1 MTIEYPGHLLKTRRQ
16 VLWQS
21 VGFLLILLPL
31 LSWRFTIERPV
42 VSLALAALVFVPLAI
57 AHRGWRFLEEQEK
70 AHATPTPEMAFVFE
84 TIAVLPLAMGAML
97 AVLLIEM

>member
-16 VLWQS
+16 VLLQS
-21 VGFLLILLPL
+21 VGFMLVLLPL
-31 LSWRFTIERPV
+31 LSWRFTIERPA
-42 VSLALAALVFVPLAI
+42 VSCALAALVFVPFAI

-70 AHATPTPEMAFVFE
+70 AHATPTPEMMFVFE
-84 TIAVLPLAMGAML
+84 TIAVVPLAMGAML